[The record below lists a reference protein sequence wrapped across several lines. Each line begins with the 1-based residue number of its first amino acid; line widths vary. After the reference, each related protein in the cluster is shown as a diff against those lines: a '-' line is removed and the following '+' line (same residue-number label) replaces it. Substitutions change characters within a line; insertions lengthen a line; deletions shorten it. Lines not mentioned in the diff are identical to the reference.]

1 VTVPLKTRVLL
12 ADDHRVVRRGLRL
25 VLDAE
30 PDLEVVAE
38 AGDGAEA
45 VREALANDVHLAV
58 LDVTMP
64 RLTGLQAAR
73 ELSQRKP
80 ELRVLILS
88 MHENE
93 QYFFEALRAGASGY
107 VLKSVA
113 DRDLVEAC
121 RATMRGEPFIYP
133 SAAKALIRDFL
144 ERARDGDDS
153 LKDPLTPRESEV
165 VKLVAE
171 GHTSREIAERLVI
184 SEKTVDRHRA
194 NILEKLG
201 MRDRV
206 DLTRYAI
213 RRGLVEP

>member
-1 VTVPLKTRVLL
+1 MSTMKTRILL
-12 ADDHRVVRRGLRL
+12 ADDHAVVRRGLRL

-38 AGDGAEA
+38 AGDGS
-45 VREALANDVHLAV
+45 EALDRALEGGVELAI

-64 RLTGLQAAR
+64 RMTGLQAAR
-73 ELSQRKP
+73 AIARRRP
-80 ELRVLILS
+80 DMRILILS
-88 MHENE
+88 MHDNE
-93 QYFFEALRAGASGY
+93 QYFFEALKAGASGY

-121 RATMRGEPFIYP
+121 RATMRGEPFLYP
-133 SAAKALIRDFL
+133 AAVNALIREHL
-144 ERARDGDDS
+144 ERAETDEAAGEV
-153 LKDPLTPRESEV
+153 LTPRELEIL
-165 VKLVAE
+165 KLIAE
-171 GHTSREIAERLVI
+171 SHTSKEIADILVI
-184 SEKTVDRHRA
+184 SPKTVERHRA

-206 DLTRYAI
+206 QLTRYAI